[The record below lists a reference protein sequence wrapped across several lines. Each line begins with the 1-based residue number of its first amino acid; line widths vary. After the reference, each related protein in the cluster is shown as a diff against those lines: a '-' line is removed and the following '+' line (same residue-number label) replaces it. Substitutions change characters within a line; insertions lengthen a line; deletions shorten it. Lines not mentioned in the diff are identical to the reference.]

1 MKTRVIVDKT
11 QNLFSNENGP
21 SCNISEKTVNFS
33 KILYTN
39 EGQCNSRN
47 FVTAVVGITPVWSAW
62 YLRQTKATH
71 VCTLNF
77 KCMTKRKCQHLTDR
91 SNSKT

>member
-1 MKTRVIVDKT
+1 MKTRAIVDKT

-47 FVTAVVGITPVWSAW
+47 FVTAVVGITRVVS
-62 YLRQTKATH
+62 LVLKKNKSNTH
-71 VCTLNF
+71 VHIKL
-77 KCMTKRKCQHLTDR
+77 
-91 SNSKT
+91 